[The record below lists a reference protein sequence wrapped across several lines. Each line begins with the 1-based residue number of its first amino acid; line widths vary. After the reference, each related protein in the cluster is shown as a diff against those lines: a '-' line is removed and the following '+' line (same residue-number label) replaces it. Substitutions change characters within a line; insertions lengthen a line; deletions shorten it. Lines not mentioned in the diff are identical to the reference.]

1 MIELYFRKSSTDII
15 LLTEVLMGT
24 ERQYCVVGICS
35 KCVKCN
41 YFVLLMKSR
50 AWPFIVMWPG
60 RKPAFLRKEEGTRSW
75 DNSYS
80 ISTQKMHLGKSWSK
94 IST

>member
-1 MIELYFRKSSTDII
+1 MTELHFRKSSTDII